1 MGSIRCNET
10 SKIVQAQGHGIQSNQ
25 SQSMAGT
32 SGTGDRK
39 YDWQSDAKA
48 CYEYALR
55 MIALRIGSRQGWG
68 SGSSGSELLAQRAR
82 SAAAS
87 GGIIGV

>member
-25 SQSMAGT
+25 SQIMAGT

-55 MIALRIGSRQGWG
+55 MIALRIGSRQFQSLPEMYWQEQHGN
-68 SGSSGSELLAQRAR
+68 
-82 SAAAS
+82 
-87 GGIIGV
+87 IP

>member
-25 SQSMAGT
+25 SKGMAGT

-55 MIALRIGSRQGWG
+55 MIALRIGSRQFQSLPEMYWQEQHGN
-68 SGSSGSELLAQRAR
+68 
-82 SAAAS
+82 
-87 GGIIGV
+87 IP

>member
-1 MGSIRCNET
+1 
-10 SKIVQAQGHGIQSNQ
+10 
-25 SQSMAGT
+25 MAGT

-55 MIALRIGSRQGWG
+55 MIALRIGSRQFQSLPEMYWQEQHGN
-68 SGSSGSELLAQRAR
+68 
-82 SAAAS
+82 
-87 GGIIGV
+87 IP

>member
-55 MIALRIGSRQGWG
+55 MIALRIGSRQFQSLPEMYWQEQHGN
-68 SGSSGSELLAQRAR
+68 
-82 SAAAS
+82 
-87 GGIIGV
+87 IP